1 MFRKLLICLI
11 AVVVMSPTQAQ
22 KSQSGQVRNALREY
36 FSQYSVNGYQ
46 PTDPMAMTGFTLN
59 SEKRSLTVRVND
71 AFSSQPF
78 TPQSVRQIYSS
89 LRQVLPSAFQD
100 YSLTL
105 IDKKGRNI
113 RQLIPNYLRNKDFD
127 KSRLWGKIEYDG
139 PAWVTNISRPYVPD
153 RGLEGRHIALW
164 ASHGRYYN
172 GKEWEWQRPYLF
184 CTTEDL
190 FTQTIVVPYLIPML
204 ERAGAVVFTPRER
217 DWQPNEAVVDND
229 PGETQGSY
237 TETPKEGEAWSDC
250 PGTAFAATQKQW
262 ANGDNPFRQGTA
274 RQAPATSRHSHTV
287 TATWTPRIPQAGRY
301 AVYVSYVTTKNSI
314 PDARYTVY
322 HRGVAT
328 HYRVNQRMGG
338 STWVYLGTFDF
349 DEGESAQNCVILTN
363 ESDHRGV
370 VTADAVRFGGGMG
383 NILRGGTLSGMPRFL
398 EGARYSAQW
407 SGMSTAIYDNRDRPT
422 DYPDD
427 INARSLMTNYLAGGS
442 PYLPDREGLRVP
454 IELSL
459 AVHSDAGVRQPDG
472 IYGSLA
478 ICTTNGNNDR
488 TYLASN
494 ISREASFDFASL
506 LLSTLTT
513 DLSGITGQTWTRR
526 ELWDRNYSETR
537 NPEIPSAIIETL
549 SHQNFADMVYGH
561 DPNFKF
567 QLARSIYKSIL
578 RYIYFEHGKKDYAVQ
593 PLPISNF
600 AATFTDDERQALLT
614 WSPTPDP
621 QTPNAQPT
629 GYIVYTRIGDGAF
642 DNGTLIRGTTSA
654 AVTIKEG
661 IQYSFRVSAVNRGGE
676 SFPSETLT
684 VCKMPGSRRTVL
696 IVNGFQRLS
705 SPTVVQSQERQGFD
719 LNDDIGIALGQ
730 TAGFS
735 GSQLNFN
742 PAYAGREGAGSLGF
756 SGDELEG
763 KIIAGNTFDYPCTH
777 GAAIRANKRNSFV
790 SCSRDALYKGTVD
803 LNDYPLVDLILGA
816 EKSTDYGLVRYK
828 TFDARLRGLLTRY
841 LNAGGRLLVS
851 GTYIGSDMQSP
862 TEQEFTRHIL
872 KYRYSGSAR
881 TDTTDYVRGL
891 NLTMPIWRTPGPTHY
906 AAQAPDCLSPV
917 APAFSA
923 FAYGDGRPAGV
934 AYQGT
939 DYRVVAM
946 GFPFECIREPA
957 LRDKAMGALL
967 RFLLDD

>member
-1 MFRKLLICLI
+1 
-11 AVVVMSPTQAQ
+11 
-22 KSQSGQVRNALREY
+22 
-36 FSQYSVNGYQ
+36 
-46 PTDPMAMTGFTLN
+46 
-59 SEKRSLTVRVND
+59 
-71 AFSSQPF
+71 
-78 TPQSVRQIYSS
+78 
-89 LRQVLPSAFQD
+89 
-100 YSLTL
+100 
-105 IDKKGRNI
+105 
-113 RQLIPNYLRNKDFD
+113 
-127 KSRLWGKIEYDG
+127 
-139 PAWVTNISRPYVPD
+139 
-153 RGLEGRHIALW
+153 
-164 ASHGRYYN
+164 
-172 GKEWEWQRPYLF
+172 
-184 CTTEDL
+184 
-190 FTQTIVVPYLIPML
+190 
-204 ERAGAVVFTPRER
+204 
-217 DWQPNEAVVDND
+217 
-229 PGETQGSY
+229 
-237 TETPKEGEAWSDC
+237 
-250 PGTAFAATQKQW
+250 
-262 ANGDNPFRQGTA
+262 
-274 RQAPATSRHSHTV
+274 
-287 TATWTPRIPQAGRY
+287 
-301 AVYVSYVTTKNSI
+301 
-314 PDARYTVY
+314 
-322 HRGVAT
+322 
-328 HYRVNQRMGG
+328 
-338 STWVYLGTFDF
+338 
-349 DEGESAQNCVILTN
+349 
-363 ESDHRGV
+363 
-370 VTADAVRFGGGMG
+370 MG

-593 PLPISNF
+593 PLPICNF

-763 KIIAGNTFDYPCTH
+763 KMTTVSYATKRSTH
-777 GAAIRANKRNSFV
+777 VCAA
-790 SCSRDALYKGTVD
+790 Y
-803 LNDYPLVDLILGA
+803 
-816 EKSTDYGLVRYK
+816 
-828 TFDARLRGLLTRY
+828 
-841 LNAGGRLLVS
+841 
-851 GTYIGSDMQSP
+851 
-862 TEQEFTRHIL
+862 
-872 KYRYSGSAR
+872 
-881 TDTTDYVRGL
+881 
-891 NLTMPIWRTPGPTHY
+891 
-906 AAQAPDCLSPV
+906 SPV
-917 APAFSA
+917 
-923 FAYGDGRPAGV
+923 
-934 AYQGT
+934 T
-939 DYRVVAM
+939 
-946 GFPFECIREPA
+946 
-957 LRDKAMGALL
+957 
-967 RFLLDD
+967 

>member
-1 MFRKLLICLI
+1 MFRKLIICLM
-11 AVVVMSPTQAQ
+11 AVVVMQPIRAQ
-22 KSQSGQVRNALREY
+22 KSQNGQVKNALREY
-36 FSQYSVNGYQ
+36 FSNYSVEGYQ

-59 SEKRSLTVRVND
+59 SDRRSLTVRVND

-78 TPQSVRQIYSS
+78 TPQSVQQIYSS
-89 LRQVLPSAFQD
+89 LRQALPSVCRD
-100 YSLTL
+100 YTLTL
-105 IDKKGRNI
+105 VDKKGRSI
-113 RQLIPNYLRNKDFD
+113 RQLIPNYLRDEDFD
-127 KSRLWGKIEYDG
+127 KSRLWGKIDYDG
-139 PAWVTNISRPYVPD
+139 PAWVTNISRPFVPD

-172 GKEWEWQRPYLF
+172 GEEWEWQRPYLF

-204 ERAGAVVFTPRER
+204 ERAGAIVFTPRER
-217 DWQPNEAVVDND
+217 DWQPYEAVVDND
-229 PGETQGSY
+229 PGETQGTY
-237 TETPKEGEAWSDC
+237 AETPKRGEAWSDC
-250 PGTAFAATQKQW
+250 PGAAFAATQKQW
-262 ANGDNPFRQGTA
+262 ANGDNPFRQGSA
-274 RQAPATSRHSHTV
+274 RQVAATSRHSHAA

-301 AVYVSYVTTKNSI
+301 AVYVSYVTVKNSI
-314 PDARYTVY
+314 PDAHYTVY
-322 HRGVAT
+322 HCGGAT
-328 HYRVNQRMGG
+328 HFRVNQRMGG
-338 STWVYLGTFDF
+338 GTWVYLGTFEF
-349 DEGESAQNCVILTN
+349 DKGENAQNCVILTN

-383 NILRGGTLSGMPRFL
+383 NVVRGGTLSGMPRFL
-398 EGARYSAQW
+398 EGARYTAQW
-407 SGMSTAIYDNRDRPT
+407 SGMPTAIYDNRDKPT

-427 INARSLMTNYLAGGS
+427 INVRSLMTNYLAGGS
-442 PYLPDREGLRVP
+442 PYLPDREGLSVP

-459 AVHSDAGVRQPDG
+459 AVHSDAGVRRPDG

-478 ICTTNGNNDR
+478 ICTTKGNNDR
-488 TYLASN
+488 SYLASN

-506 LLSTLTT
+506 LLSTLTK
-513 DLSGITGQTWTRR
+513 DLSDITGQTWTRR

-549 SHQNFADMVYGH
+549 SHQNFSDMVYGH

-593 PLPISNF
+593 PLPVSNF

-614 WSPTPDP
+614 WASTPDP

-629 GYIVYTRIGDGAF
+629 GYIVYTRIGDGGF
-642 DNGTLIRGTTSA
+642 DNGTFIRGTTSA
-654 AVTIKEG
+654 AVTIEEG
-661 IQYSFRVSAVNRGGE
+661 IQYSFKVTAVNRGGE

-705 SPTVVQSQERQGFD
+705 SPTVIQSQERQGFD
-719 LNDDIGIALGQ
+719 LNDDIGIAYGR

-777 GAAIRANKRNSFV
+777 GAAIRANKRHSFV

-816 EKSTDYGLVRYK
+816 EKSTNYGLVRYK

-851 GTYIGSDMQSP
+851 GAYLGSDMQS
-862 TEQEFTRHIL
+862 TAEQEFTRHIL

-881 TDTTDYVRGL
+881 TDTTGYVRGL
-891 NLTMPIWRTPGPTHY
+891 NLAMPIWRTPGPAHY
-906 AAQAPDCLSPV
+906 AVQAPDCLSPV

-923 FAYGDGRPAGV
+923 FAYGDGRPAGI

-946 GFPFECIREPA
+946 GFPFECIRESA